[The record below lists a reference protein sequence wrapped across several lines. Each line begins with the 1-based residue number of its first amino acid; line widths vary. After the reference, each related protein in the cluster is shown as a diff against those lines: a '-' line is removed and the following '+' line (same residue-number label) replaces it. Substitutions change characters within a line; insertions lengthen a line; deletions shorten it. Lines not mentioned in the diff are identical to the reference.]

1 MHGQRQY
8 RINFEDV
15 LGRLVKYLVEG
26 LVVAVAAYS
35 IPSAK
40 LDVSEIVT
48 IGLVAAAVLSV
59 LDTLSP
65 QMGSSAR
72 MGSGLVI
79 GANLAGGF
87 TGTSGPRALRH

>member
-1 MHGQRQY
+1 MMDGKRQY
-8 RINFEDV
+8 RINLEDV
-15 LGRLVKYLVEG
+15 LARLVKYLVEG

-35 IPSAK
+35 IPAAK
-40 LDVSEIVT
+40 LDVTEIVT

-87 TGTSGPRALRH
+87 NGNTGPRLR